1 MNEKKERIWELDAL
15 RGLCLLGM
23 IAVHLCFDLQVF
35 GRLYFPIP
43 AWFRLMQEY
52 GHILFIL
59 ISGICATLATRTVRR
74 GLIVFGAG
82 LLVSYV
88 TLMLEFLGG
97 FDGLGIWFGILH
109 LLGLCMLV
117 YPLFRR
123 LPFWALLLLGTAAL
137 ALGVWMQRFTVGTP
151 FLLALGLRG
160 SGVYLGADYFPVFP
174 NLGWFLIGAALGK
187 TLYRRK
193 ASLLPRVSAR
203 NPVRRALCLI
213 GRHSLELYLLH
224 QPILAALV
232 WIFS

>member
-35 GRLYFPIP
+35 GGLYFPIP

-97 FDGLGIWFGILH
+97 FYGLGIWFGILH

-137 ALGVWMQRFTVGTP
+137 ALGVWMQRFTVETP

-174 NLGWFLIGAALGK
+174 NLG
-187 TLYRRK
+187 
-193 ASLLPRVSAR
+193 
-203 NPVRRALCLI
+203 
-213 GRHSLELYLLH
+213 
-224 QPILAALV
+224 
-232 WIFS
+232 

>member
-1 MNEKKERIWELDAL
+1 MSEKKERIWELDAL

-35 GRLYFPIP
+35 GGLYFPIP

-97 FDGLGIWFGILH
+97 FDEAEVALVDKVGEGEALILI
-109 LLGLCMLV
+109 LLGHGHDKAQVGAHEAVERALV
-117 YPLFRR
+117 AFAY
-123 LPFWALLLLGTAAL
+123 LLGQFYLLVGRHHGLASDFLEVFVKDFTITA
-137 ALGVWMQRFTVGTP
+137 GDG
-151 FLLALGLRG
+151 
-160 SGVYLGADYFPVFP
+160 GVYLK
-174 NLGWFLIGAALGK
+174 L
-187 TLYRRK
+187 
-193 ASLLPRVSAR
+193 S
-203 NPVRRALCLI
+203 
-213 GRHSLELYLLH
+213 HYLL
-224 QPILAALV
+224 
-232 WIFS
+232 